1 MLSLA
6 SLSRSVTPLATA
18 LQHQLHQRLFS
29 MSAAAAAGSGGP
41 TTATPP
47 ANTARG
53 ATADLADVFI
63 PEPVDEVSQ
72 RKVNIMEPIF
82 QCVGPGSAAAAV
94 QSRVC
99 SSSCG
104 GG

>member
-1 MLSLA
+1 MLPLHLA
-6 SLSRSVTPLATA
+6 A
-18 LQHQLHQRLFS
+18 LCRAVPAAAAVQQQLRVRGIS
-29 MSAAAAAGSGGP
+29 MSAAAAGSGP

-82 QCVGPGSAAAAV
+82 Q
-94 QSRVC
+94 
-99 SSSCG
+99 
-104 GG
+104 

>member
-1 MLSLA
+1 MLSGVA
-6 SLSRSVTPLATA
+6 NFARAAPVAAA
-18 LQHQLHQRLFS
+18 LQQQIHHRLFS
-29 MSAAAAAGSGGP
+29 MSAAAAGSSGP

-63 PEPVDEVSQ
+63 PEAVDEVAQ

-82 QCVGPGSAAAAV
+82 Q
-94 QSRVC
+94 
-99 SSSCG
+99 
-104 GG
+104 

>member
-1 MLSLA
+1 MLFTLLQQA
-6 SLSRSVTPLATA
+6 SCLTAACRAGSAATA
-18 LQHQLHQRLFS
+18 TAPQLARQLQRA
-29 MSAAAAAGSGGP
+29 MSAAAGGGP

-63 PEPVDEVSQ
+63 PEPVDEVAQ

-82 QCVGPGSAAAAV
+82 Q
-94 QSRVC
+94 
-99 SSSCG
+99 
-104 GG
+104 

>member
-1 MLSLA
+1 
-6 SLSRSVTPLATA
+6 
-18 LQHQLHQRLFS
+18 
-29 MSAAAAAGSGGP
+29 MSSAAAAGSGP

-63 PEPVDEVSQ
+63 PEPVDEVVQ

-82 QCVGPGSAAAAV
+82 KCVHLHKHTYVLIS
-94 QSRVC
+94 
-99 SSSCG
+99 
-104 GG
+104 